1 MTEAEKAEMARS
13 KAIEKANKDAADI
26 EASKIKLLLLGAGES
41 GKSTIFKQM
50 KILYGVGFTV
60 EDQIN
65 MTPVIYNNAI
75 VGMRTIIEA
84 CRTLNIAITLES
96 LAAEFM
102 EKVSTEAPVKEY
114 EGNLIKKLWDDAG
127 VQEAFKR
134 RAEYQLFDSADY
146 FFKSMDR
153 IMAPDYKASVA
164 DILKSR
170 VRTSGIVEEIY
181 RIDGVEFV
189 MYDVGGQRNERKKWI
204 HCFENVTAVIFV
216 AAISEY
222 DQVLYED
229 MSQNRMD
236 EAVELFDEICNLKWF
251 KETSMLLFLNKKDLF
266 EKKIKIKDIRME
278 NPHEPGTYMFDD
290 YTFGCCTCG
299 GGFPTENPCTCG
311 VQEEGKNYLKNL
323 FLKVN
328 HRENGAVYDHITCA
342 TDTSNVDKVFS
353 ACKDIILNNN
363 LKGSGFV

>member
-1 MTEAEKAEMARS
+1 
-13 KAIEKANKDAADI
+13 
-26 EASKIKLLLLGAGES
+26 
-41 GKSTIFKQM
+41 M
-50 KILYGVGFTV
+50 KILYGVGFTL

-65 MTPVIYNNAI
+65 MTPVIYNNTI

-84 CRTLNIAITLES
+84 CKSLPIAITNAD
-96 LAAEFM
+96 LADEFM
-102 EKVSTEAPVKEY
+102 DKVSTEAPVKEY
-114 EGNLIKKLWDDAG
+114 AGNLIKKLWEDAG
-127 VQEAFKR
+127 IQAAFVR

-146 FFKSMDR
+146 FFKSIDR
-153 IMAPDYKASVA
+153 IMAPDFKASVA

-216 AAISEY
+216 AALSEY

-266 EKKIKIKDIRME
+266 EKKIKVKDIRMP
-278 NPHEPGTYMFDD
+278 NPHEPGKFMFDD
-290 YTFGCCTCG
+290 YKYGKCTCG
-299 GGFPTENPCTCG
+299 GGYPSENPCTCG